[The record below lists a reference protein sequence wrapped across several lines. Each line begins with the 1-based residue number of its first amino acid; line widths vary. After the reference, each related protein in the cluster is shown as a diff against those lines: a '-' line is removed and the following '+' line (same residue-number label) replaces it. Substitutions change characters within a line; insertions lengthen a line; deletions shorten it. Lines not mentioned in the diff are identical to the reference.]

1 MAITKVSPLAFRE
14 VSENYVPVL
23 IKGERKKNHI
33 ISPIL
38 IKFLKRHPARKSLVA
53 QWLGLCASIAGGLGL
68 IPGQRIKILPGSACT
83 HAQSLQSCPT
93 FCDPIDCSPPGS
105 SVHADSPCKNT
116 GVVAIP
122 FSRDLPNPGIE
133 PTSLPSPA
141 LAGRFFTTSTTWEAH
156 KAVGMV
162 KKKGD

>member
-116 GVVAIP
+116 GV
-122 FSRDLPNPGIE
+122 GCH
-133 PTSLPSPA
+133 SLLQGSSQPRNRTHISSVSCT
-141 LAGRFFTTSTTWEAH
+141 GRQVLYH
-156 KAVGMV
+156 
-162 KKKGD
+162 